1 MHQDFAIII
10 NHHRFFGYIFSP
22 YLLEKDEK
30 KFYLIKTKLTENNL
44 NHYSKILTGHQI
56 KIVNIIEEYNERN
69 LKSVFTNKNIS
80 IREFIQNLKPEF
92 ISNHIRP
99 FIERKI
105 VNCIDLLQES
115 ETKLYLS
122 EGSSAIYPENEVET
136 QKYAAETVFNFIK
149 SDNESKYFLSLK
161 PVQKTSLSKLEK
173 NLELTNKEAII
184 LSDSPC
190 ILLLEKK
197 LYFFKEKIE
206 GKKFQVFFTKK
217 FITVPKSAEEKFYK
231 TFAAKCIANFSVE
244 ANGFQIIEKLPNK
257 KAILS
262 LEKDFSNNS
271 SYVLHFQY
279 DERKFPANKKQAIF
293 VDFEKINDG
302 FVFYKTIRSKKWE
315 QECIDKLLKIGLIQ
329 KNDIYFYLSEIN
341 NLPPKE
347 QTCEFVNWTNFN
359 ASYFEKEGFEI
370 DQTYQNENY
379 FTEEINLEFKVSDKN
394 DWFDIMAV
402 VNFGGKFKIPFLKL
416 RKNILNENRHYVLP
430 DGTIAI
436 LPDVWFS
443 KYKDLLLFGEK
454 NNKNI
459 RLKKHHFNILSNSQ
473 VKTKRQSLQKLL
485 KFDQNN
491 LNNIKPPKNL
501 KAKLRPYQ
509 LLGFRW
515 MYVLKENSFGGCL
528 ADDMGLGKTVQ
539 TLTLLLKSIEENEK
553 LDINN
558 KQTENVQLDLFS
570 IPEKENKKNL
580 KNPSLIIM
588 PVSLIHNWE
597 NEIRKFA
604 PSMKTYKFIGGKR
617 TKFFKEFY
625 NYDVIFS
632 TYGIIRNE
640 FENIKNFKFHYLV
653 LDESQMIKN
662 PESKTAVAINEL
674 QSQYKLVLTGTPVEN
689 SLNDLWSQMNFLNKG
704 LLGELNFFKKNI
716 AKPIEKHNDKILSE
730 KLLKMIS
737 PFILRRNKTE
747 VEKDLPLLTEETLY
761 CEMTEEQKL
770 IYESEKSKIRNRIFK
785 IVEEHGIKKSTL
797 MVLQGL
803 LKLRQIAN
811 HPVLSNSEYQFDSGK
826 FEEILR
832 NINNIISEGHKVLM
846 FSSFVKHLELFVDN
860 FKKNKLKFSILTGKS
875 KDREKIIKEFI
886 NDPDNQIFLIS
897 IKAGGVGLNL
907 TAADYV
913 FLLDPWWN
921 PAVEN
926 QAISRAHRIGQNNKV
941 FAYKYISKNTIEEK
955 ILKLQNRKT
964 NLAKTFINTD
974 QSLKNLNV
982 KDIEELFE

>member
-1 MHQDFAIII
+1 MFQEFAIII
-10 NHHRFFGYIFSP
+10 NHHRLFGYVFFP

-30 KFYLIKTKLTENNL
+30 KFYLIKTKITENNL
-44 NHYSKILTGHQI
+44 NHYSKILTDNQI
-56 KIVNIIEEYNERN
+56 QIVNIIEEYNDRN
-69 LKSVFTNKNIS
+69 LKPIFTNKDIS
-80 IREFIQNLKPEF
+80 VREFIQSLKPEF

-105 VNCIDLLQES
+105 LNCIDLLQGS
-115 ETKLYLS
+115 HTKLYLS
-122 EGSSAIYPENEVET
+122 EGSNAIYPENEIKT
-136 QKYAAETVFNFIK
+136 QKQIAETVFNFIK
-149 SDNESKYFLSLK
+149 SDDESKYFLTLNPLK
-161 PVQKTSLSKLEK
+161 TTKTNK
-173 NLELTNKEAII
+173 NLELTNKGAII

-190 ILLLEKK
+190 ILLLDHS
-197 LYFFKEKIE
+197 LYCFEENIE

-217 FITVPKSAEEKFYK
+217 FITVPKSLEEKFYK
-231 TFAAKCIANFSVE
+231 TFALKCITNFRVE
-244 ANGFQIIEKLPNK
+244 AKGIQIIEKSPDK

-271 SYVLHFQY
+271 AYVLHFQY
-279 DERKFPANKKQAIF
+279 GEKKFPENKKQLIF
-293 VDFEKINDG
+293 VDFEKING
-302 FVFYKTIRSKKWE
+302 NFVFYKTIRSKEWE
-315 QECIDKLLKIGLIQ
+315 KECIEKLLKIGLIQ
-329 KNDIYFYLSEIN
+329 KNDIYFYLSGIN
-341 NLPPKE
+341 NLSPQE
-347 QTCEFVNWTNFN
+347 QTNEFVYWTNNN

-370 DQTYQNENY
+370 DQSYQNENY
-379 FTEEINLEFKVSDKN
+379 FTEEINLDFKVSDKN

-402 VNFGGKFKIPFLKL
+402 VRFGDKFKIPFLKL
-416 RKNILNENRHYVLP
+416 RKNILTENRHYVLP

-443 KYKDLLLFGEK
+443 KYKDLLLFGE
-454 NNKNI
+454 NDNKII
-459 RLKKHHFNILSNSQ
+459 RLKRHHFNILSNSQ
-473 VKTKRQSLQKLL
+473 VKINRQSLKKLL
-485 KFDQNN
+485 KFNQNS
-491 LNNIKPPKNL
+491 LKNIEPPKNL

-515 MYVLKENSFGGCL
+515 LYLLQENNFGGCL
-528 ADDMGLGKTVQ
+528 ADDMGLGKTLQ
-539 TLTLLLKSIEENEK
+539 TLALLLKSIEEEE
-553 LDINN
+553 NN
-558 KQTENVQLDLFS
+558 KLAVNKKHSETTHLDLFS
-570 IPEKENKKNL
+570 IPEKENKKTL
-580 KNPSLIIM
+580 KVPSLIIM

-604 PSMKTYKFIGGKR
+604 PSIKTYKFIGGKR
-617 TKFFKEFY
+617 TKFFKEFN
-625 NYDVIFS
+625 NYDIVFS

-653 LDESQMIKN
+653 LDESQVIKN
-662 PESKTAVAINEL
+662 PESKIAVAVNEL
-674 QSQYKLVLTGTPVEN
+674 QSRYKLVLTGTPVEN

-704 LLGELNFFKKNI
+704 LLGELKFFKKNI
-716 AKPIEKHNDKILSE
+716 AKPIEKNNDKIISE

-747 VEKDLPLLTEETLY
+747 VEKDLPPLTEEILY
-761 CEMTEEQKL
+761 CEMTEEQRT

-811 HPVLSNSEYQFDSGK
+811 HPVLSNSDYQFDSGK
-826 FEEILR
+826 FEEISR
-832 NINNIISEGHKVLM
+832 NLNNVISEGHKVLM
-846 FSSFVKHLELFVDN
+846 FSSFVKHLELFVDY
-860 FKKNKLKFSILTGKS
+860 FKKNKLKYSILTGKS
-875 KDREKIIKEFI
+875 KDREKIINEFT

-921 PAVEN
+921 PAVED
-926 QAISRAHRIGQNNKV
+926 QAISRAHRIGQNKKV

-955 ILKLQNRKT
+955 ILNLQNRKT